1 MLKTEPFNSLSSYDT
16 AKRGME
22 IVNDMVLECLKDDY
36 GYRKDMGWRFRKS
49 VKLPLGFRINFSKTG
64 IGYSWGMKGY
74 RKTVTANGRLRT
86 TYSIPGTGISY
97 VEEEKIGKEEP
108 VCIQANQEQDSNALA
123 DTASTCDKTRRNAK
137 NKLAVIVIF
146 SVVLI
151 AIVYRAVDTSAK
163 VDEAR
168 HQTDVSAAMVS
179 DSVEMAESDSTNENS
194 ALERDIE
201 TEAMKQTSEVEEE
214 NEPVTSADKTVQH
227 IQVSS
232 PVEYST
238 ELTDLG
244 KADLFS
250 VKQFIQQGDLD
261 EAMHI
266 LRNMGIKSDDE

>member
-1 MLKTEPFNSLSSYDT
+1 MLKTEPSYDT

-36 GYRKDMGWRFRKS
+36 GYKKDMGWRFRKS

-108 VCIQANQEQDSNALA
+108 VCIQANQEQDSNALT
-123 DTASTCDKTRRNAK
+123 DTASTCDKTRRNVK

-151 AIVYRAVDTSAK
+151 AIIYHAVDTSAK

-194 ALERDIE
+194 VLERDIE
-201 TEAMKQTSEVEEE
+201 TETMRQTSEIEEE
-214 NEPVTSADKTVQH
+214 NEPVTTADKTVQH

-238 ELTDLG
+238 ELTALE

-250 VKQFIQQGDLD
+250 VRQFIQQGDLD

-266 LRNMGIKSDDE
+266 LRNMEIKSDDERF